1 MAVSTPGGEWTVI
14 ALTGTDPYGA
24 ALVGAAAVS
33 TGSPPASFS
42 YTDGVAW
49 TDALTVALTTTGACT
64 LWAHGW
70 LALSANVQSAAAV
83 WEARLSVDGAGAGG
97 AVGQGSALVG
107 LQQLCAHSASV
118 ALPTSGTWTVR
129 LQARV
134 KIAGATVTC
143 TGGLLHAE
151 ARATGA

>member
-1 MAVSTPGGEWTVI
+1 M
-14 ALTGTDPYGA
+14 TGTDPYGA

-83 WEARLSVDGAGAGG
+83 GRRGSRWTARGRAAPWVRAARSSGCN
-97 AVGQGSALVG
+97 S
-107 LQQLCAHSASV
+107 CAPTPRASRC
-118 ALPTSGTWTVR
+118 LPPARGRVR